1 MLLQPTFSITIGRF
15 QSTTAD
21 PVAGPQQIWVERDM
35 DVPADALRLRLM
47 NRSDITLGDNVNVE
61 LGHDGTTEIVFVG
74 TVVAL
79 RPAIAGIAVQAMG
92 KMQALLTLRLSATFE
107 NQSVGDIA
115 HRLIQQAQLFPGRV
129 ESGPTL
135 PRYAVD
141 RRLSA
146 FAHLKDLANRLGYE
160 LYSDRRGQVR
170 FHDVAGGAR
179 SLIQAS
185 YAFGRDLLTAD
196 AISQAPTWSTIAVGG
211 ESPMSRRGDST
222 VHWLTTNEEA
232 QRSGQGTP
240 ELLVL
245 DPVARTQD
253 LVRIFA
259 EGRQTVAN
267 RTAHEVWLR
276 VLGRPTVDLGDSVSP
291 SALPDALMNGNGYV
305 RALRHRLSDTAGFVT
320 DIRVAIG
327 GGV

>member
-1 MLLQPTFSITIGRF
+1 MPLQPTFSITIGRL
-15 QSTTAD
+15 QSTTANS
-21 PVAGPQQIWVERDM
+21 VAGPQEIIVERDM

-47 NRSDITLGDNVNVE
+47 NRNDVALGDNVNVE
-61 LGHDGTTEIVFVG
+61 LGHDGTTETVFVG

-79 RPAIAGIAVQAMG
+79 RPAIAGIDIQALG
-92 KMQALLTLRLSATFE
+92 NIQSLLTLRLSATFE
-107 NQSVGDIA
+107 NQSVGNIA
-115 HRLIQQAQLFPGRV
+115 RRLIQQARLVPGRIS
-129 ESGPTL
+129 SGPTL
-135 PRYAVD
+135 PRYAID

-160 LYSDRRGQVR
+160 LYSDRRGHVR
-170 FHDVAGGAR
+170 FHDVARGA
-179 SLIQAS
+179 SPLTQAS
-185 YAFGRDLLTAD
+185 YAFGRDLLTAN
-196 AISQAPTWSTIAVGG
+196 ATQQAPPWSAIAVGG

-222 VHWLTTNEEA
+222 VHWLTTNEET

-259 EGRQTVAN
+259 AGRRTVAN
-267 RTAHEVWLR
+267 RKAHEVWLR

-291 SALPDALMNGNGYV
+291 SALPDALMNGNGYI
-305 RALRHRLSDTAGFVT
+305 RALRHHFSDTAGFVT

-327 GGV
+327 GGA